1 MEQIIYRIPVIKPDV
16 SWNDIKT
23 IKKVV
28 ILKKKIMDPNSHNES
43 PPLHELEQ
51 LRQQYAELKAAY
63 EKNIA
68 GQKQTDGALLQS
80 EHKFFVLFNKSA
92 YPASLSKLPDGI
104 IIDVNEAFEREFG
117 LTRNEV
123 LGKTSVELGI
133 NPDEAG
139 QKRIIETLREYD
151 FVRNQEMVL
160 RSKSG
165 DLCFYETNI
174 DKVVIGGQEY
184 LLNAI
189 QNISQYKKAE
199 NKLKENFDLIRIAGE
214 KVKLGGWNVN
224 LKENLAYLSDEVA
237 TILEIPADFGSVMEN
252 GIQFYAPEW
261 REKITAVFGQ
271 CAQQGIPFD
280 EVMEMITATGKRLW
294 VRTIGEAVRN
304 ENGDIVKVQGAFQDI
319 TKRKKAEAEL
329 IKAKSTVEKSE
340 IRYRTVVSNSP
351 VVTFVLNP
359 DGIFTLSEG
368 KGLEKLGL
376 KPGQVVG
383 LSALELYKNF
393 PVIINDIKK
402 ALAGNVSR
410 SETVVPGAVFDILYN
425 PVFDTKG
432 NLIEVIGVANDITER
447 KLVEAEL
454 RKSKSSLEDYFENDI
469 SADYVVSVS
478 GEIVSCNKTFLSLF
492 GFEKKSDAEKFDI
505 SGLYKNPEDRK
516 RMIRMVKE
524 QGKVE
529 NHELEFISKEG
540 KIIYAIIN
548 AIGIFGKAGKLEK
561 IRGYVVD
568 ITKQK
573 NSEKE
578 LIKSEEKYRL
588 LFDNNPQPMWI
599 YDLET
604 LAFLEVN
611 QAAIKHYGYS
621 KAEFL
626 SMTLK
631 DIRPEEDIPALL
643 EDIKNTHLNLNS
655 AGEWRHLKKNGELI
669 DVEITSH
676 SVIFNDRKARHILV
690 NDITERKRVQLEY
703 QTMIKTS
710 RDGFWIVDAPT
721 GKFIE
726 VNQSYCEMIEYTREE
741 LLLMTIQDVEAVE
754 THEETERHIELIME
768 KGYDSFESKHKTK
781 SGRIID
787 IDASVTYHGS
797 DINKFFVF
805 VKDISERKRVE
816 NEISKLSHAVE
827 QSPASIIVTDL
838 EGNIEYVNPKTLEI
852 TGYTKEELIGKNPR
866 IINSGEKPKEE
877 YHQLWATILSGK
889 EWFGE
894 FHNKKKNGELY
905 WESASISPILN
916 EKQKIINYLAIK
928 EDITERK
935 RFEDTRKLLLEISQL
950 ATKQVTL
957 TSFLAEVHQKIK
969 KIIRADNFYVALYN
983 ESDNTYSFPYHVD
996 EYDKVELNKAYDFS
1010 KGYTDYVLKSNQSL
1024 IVTPEYKHEVELDGT
1039 IKGYGDE
1046 LSVWLGVPFKTAEG
1060 GKPNGVIA
1068 IQDYKNLESF
1078 TDTDKTIMEI
1088 IAHNIGSFIER
1099 IKYMDELVQSKEKA
1113 EESERKFR
1121 SLFNR
1126 VADAIFSFDP
1136 DTFKITEAN
1145 EATSKIYGYGIDELI
1160 GMSCLK
1166 FSAEV
1171 DRSIS
1176 TAKNIE
1182 RKGEEIVSIRHH
1194 KKKDGTDLFV
1204 QLQGYIIDVNNQPMT
1219 FSVCHDITETIKSE
1233 QNLKAA
1239 KEKAEESEQRFK
1251 SLIENAP
1258 DGVVIINESGKFVYV
1273 SPNAARLF
1281 GYNINE
1287 VIGHSGDEYTHPDD
1301 LPLIYKTIETILNDP
1316 LQKPTL
1322 NYRFRRKNG
1331 EYRWIETTFT
1341 NLLSDKAINGII
1353 LNFTDVTERRQ
1364 ILEDLVTA
1372 KEKAE
1377 ESDRLKSAFLSNMS
1391 HEIRTPMNGILGFTE
1406 LLLEP
1411 DLNSEEKDRYIKI
1424 VHKSGQRMLNTV
1436 TDIVEISKIEA
1447 GLVQLNFTET
1457 NVNGKM
1463 EELFRFFKPE
1473 ADKKGIK
1480 LSLTTL
1486 LPEAL
1491 NNTTTDQNKL
1501 YSILTNLIKNAIKYT
1516 DEGTIEFGCKTVPSV
1531 HEPMVRFYV
1540 KDTGIGIPKHRQ
1552 EAIFDRFIQA
1562 DITDARAFQGSGL
1575 GLAISKSYVE
1585 MLGGSIWVES
1595 IPDGKSGGK
1604 GSTFYFTLPLS
1615 KYAKE
1620 KTVVLN
1626 EIPFDIEKNKAMAA
1640 MRSLKIMIAEDDET
1654 SRNYISLI
1662 INDFN
1667 AKILEAR
1674 TGIETVELCRNTK
1687 DLDLILMDIRMPG
1700 LNGYEATRLIRE
1712 FNKEVIIIAQTAFA
1726 LSGDRE
1732 KAIEAGCNDYISKPI
1747 NKNKLL
1753 ALVQKYFG
1761 K

>member
-1 MEQIIYRIPVIKPDV
+1 
-16 SWNDIKT
+16 
-23 IKKVV
+23 
-28 ILKKKIMDPNSHNES
+28 MDPNSHNES
-43 PPLHELEQ
+43 PPLHELSQ

-63 EKNIA
+63 EKSIA
-68 GQKQTDGALLQS
+68 GQKQTDGALRQS

-92 YPASLSKLPDGI
+92 YPASLSKLPDGT
-104 IIDVNEAFEREFG
+104 IIDINEAFEREFG
-117 LTRNEV
+117 FTKLEV
-123 LGKTSVELGI
+123 VGKTTFDLGI
-133 NPDEAG
+133 NPDAETR
-139 QKRIIETLREYD
+139 KRILEILTKSGS
-151 FVRNQEMVL
+151 VRNQEMVL
-160 RSKSG
+160 HLKSG
-165 DLCFYETNI
+165 EKTYYETNI
-174 DKVVIGGQEY
+174 DKVLINGEEFLYNTV
-184 LLNAI
+184 
-189 QNISQYKKAE
+189 QNISEYKKAD
-199 NKLKENFDLIRIAGE
+199 NKLKENYNLLRIAGE
-214 KVKLGGWNVN
+214 KAKLGGWNVN
-224 LKENLAYLSDEVA
+224 LNENRCYWSDEVA
-237 TILEIPADFGSVMEN
+237 AIHEMPAGYSPLVED
-252 GIQFYAPEW
+252 GINFYAPEW
-261 REKITAVFGQ
+261 HDKMREVFSRCTQEGISYDEEMEIIT
-271 CAQQGIPFD
+271 
-280 EVMEMITATGKRLW
+280 TNGKRVW
-294 VRTIGEAVRN
+294 VRTMGEAVRDG
-304 ENGDIVKVQGAFQDI
+304 NGNIYKVQGAFQDI
-319 TKRKKAEAEL
+319 T
-329 IKAKSTVEKSE
+329 
-340 IRYRTVVSNSP
+340 
-351 VVTFVLNP
+351 
-359 DGIFTLSEG
+359 
-368 KGLEKLGL
+368 
-376 KPGQVVG
+376 
-383 LSALELYKNF
+383 
-393 PVIINDIKK
+393 
-402 ALAGNVSR
+402 
-410 SETVVPGAVFDILYN
+410 
-425 PVFDTKG
+425 
-432 NLIEVIGVANDITER
+432 ER
-447 KLVEAEL
+447 KNAEEEL
-454 RKSKSSLEDYFENDI
+454 RKNKSSLEEYFENDI
-469 SADYVVSVS
+469 SADYVASVS
-478 GEIVSCNKTFLSLF
+478 GEISNCNKTFLNLF
-492 GFEKKSDAEKFDI
+492 GFEKKSDTEKFNI
-505 SGLYKNPEDRK
+505 TGLYKNPEDRK

-573 NSEKE
+573 NGEKE
-578 LIKSEEKYRL
+578 LGKSEEKYRL
-588 LFDNNPQPMWI
+588 LFANNPQPMWI

-611 QAAIKHYGYS
+611 KAAMKHYGYS
-621 KAEFL
+621 KEEFL

-669 DVEITSH
+669 NVEITSH
-676 SVIFNDRKARHILV
+676 TVIFNDRKARHILV
-690 NDITERKRVQLEY
+690 NDITARKRAQLEY

-710 RDGFWIVDAPT
+710 RDGFWIVDAHT
-721 GKFIE
+721 GKFLE
-726 VNQSYCEMIEYTREE
+726 VNQSYCEMIGYSHGE
-741 LLLMTIQDVEAVE
+741 LLQMTIPDIEAVE
-754 THEETERHIELIME
+754 SYEETRQHIELITE
-768 KGYDSFESKHKTK
+768 KGFDSFESKHKTK
-781 SGRIID
+781 SGRIFD
-787 IDASVTYHGS
+787 VEVSVTFIGS

-838 EGNIEYVNPKTLEI
+838 KGNIEYVNPKTLEI
-852 TGYTKEELIGKNPR
+852 TGYTKEELVGKNPR

-877 YHQLWATILSGK
+877 YHQLWSTILSGK
-889 EWFGE
+889 QWFGE

-916 EKQKIINYLAIK
+916 EKKKIINYVAIK

-950 ATKQVTL
+950 ATKQITL

-983 ESDNTYSFPYHVD
+983 ETDNTYSFPYHVD

-1010 KGYTDYVLKSNQSL
+1010 KGYTDYVLKSNQSM
-1024 IVTPEYKHEVELDGT
+1024 IVTPEYKHEVEIDGT

-1046 LSVWLGVPFKTAEG
+1046 LSVWLGVPFKTAED

-1068 IQDYKNLESF
+1068 IQDYNNLKSF

-1136 DTFKITEAN
+1136 ETFKITEAN

-1176 TAKNIE
+1176 TAKNIA

-1204 QLQGYIIDVNNQPMT
+1204 QLQGYIIVVNNQPMT

-1258 DGVVIINESGKFVYV
+1258 DGVVIINERGKFIYG
-1273 SPNAARLF
+1273 SPNAVRLF

-1301 LPLIYKTIETILNDP
+1301 LPLIYKTIETIFNDP
-1316 LQKPTL
+1316 LQKPTV

-1377 ESDRLKSAFLSNMS
+1377 ESDRLKSAFLANMS
-1391 HEIRTPMNGILGFTE
+1391 HEIRTPMNGILGFTQ

-1411 DLNSEEKDRYIKI
+1411 DLNSKEKESYIKI
-1424 VHKSGQRMLNTV
+1424 VHQSGQRMLNTV

-1447 GLVQLNFTET
+1447 GLVQLNLMQTD
-1457 NVNGKM
+1457 VNRRM
-1463 EELFRFFKPE
+1463 EELFRFFQPE
-1473 ADKKGIK
+1473 AERKGIK
-1480 LSLTTL
+1480 LHLEML
-1486 LPEAL
+1486 LPP
-1491 NNTTTDQNKL
+1491 TDKDIKTDQSKL
-1501 YSILTNLIKNAIKYT
+1501 DSILTNLIKNAIKFT
-1516 DEGTIEFGCKTVPSV
+1516 KEGEIKVGCQAKANQL
-1531 HEPMVRFYV
+1531 EFYV
-1540 KDTGIGIPKHRQ
+1540 KDTGIGIPKERQ
-1552 EAIFDRFIQA
+1552 QAVFERFIQA
-1562 DITDARAFQGSGL
+1562 DIFDKEARQGSGL
-1575 GLAISKSYVE
+1575 GLAISKAYVE
-1585 MLGGSIWVES
+1585 MLGGEIRVES
-1595 IPDGKSGGK
+1595 NPDAISGRQ
-1604 GSTFYFTLPLS
+1604 GSTFFFTLP
-1615 KYAKE
+1615 
-1620 KTVVLN
+1620 TNGQVQ
-1626 EIPFDIEKNKAMAA
+1626 EISGEIKIEKGDESISPIKGLN
-1640 MRSLKIMIAEDDET
+1640 IVIAEDDENSAIYLQT
-1654 SRNYISLI
+1654 ILQSEAGKI
-1662 INDFN
+1662 ILTQ
-1667 AKILEAR
+1667 K
-1674 TGIETVELCRNTK
+1674 GHETVEACRNNPDI
-1687 DLDLILMDIRMPG
+1687 DLVLMDIQMPG
-1700 LNGYEATRLIRE
+1700 MNGYEATLEIRK
-1712 FNKEVIIIAQTAFA
+1712 FNKNVVIIAQTAFA
-1726 LSGDRE
+1726 LSGDME
-1732 KAIEAGCNDYISKPI
+1732 KAIVAGCNDYLPKPV
-1747 NKNKLL
+1747 NKNELL
-1753 ALVQKYFG
+1753 ALIHKYFG